1 VRRITEISSF
11 SLVRNLEKND
21 YLFREGEPCEG
32 FFVVQR
38 GVINVHRVNAA
49 GKVQVTSFIPV
60 TRLPRPH

>member
-38 GVINVHRVNAA
+38 GVSQSSYCEFFDH
-49 GKVQVTSFIPV
+49 
-60 TRLPRPH
+60 